1 MAAPLK
7 DANVTHDYHLLQ
19 HVPGIKNF
27 RVNGVHAFYTHLPM
41 SVLSSLT
48 FLSGDTCAILV
59 VHRVTLRISKKKKK
73 CICLVDCFYTMCS
86 RLIARHSS
94 SNPCTAWTEE
104 CIGAN

>member
-73 CICLVDCFYTMCS
+73 SAF
-86 RLIARHSS
+86 A
-94 SNPCTAWTEE
+94 
-104 CIGAN
+104 